1 MYAQPIEQRGLSMV
15 ETASSTTGVLPDGG
29 RLLPVLAPRQLE
41 ALRFIYSYAI
51 KNRDYPTGGEVGE
64 AMGMTKQAAS
74 SVLTTL
80 VKKGYAYRD
89 RSLSERNI
97 RLTEA
102 AKEKMQIDAG
112 DLFPRTS

>member
-1 MYAQPIEQRGLSMV
+1 MYAQSFETRGLFMV

-29 RLLPVLAPRQLE
+29 RLLPLLAPRQLE
-41 ALRFIYSYAI
+41 ALRFIHDYAV
-51 KNRDYPTGGEVGE
+51 KNRDYPTGGELGE

-74 SVLTTL
+74 SVLATL
-80 VKKGYAYRD
+80 VRKGYAYRD
-89 RSLSERNI
+89 RNLSERNI

-112 DLFPRTS
+112 DLFPRT